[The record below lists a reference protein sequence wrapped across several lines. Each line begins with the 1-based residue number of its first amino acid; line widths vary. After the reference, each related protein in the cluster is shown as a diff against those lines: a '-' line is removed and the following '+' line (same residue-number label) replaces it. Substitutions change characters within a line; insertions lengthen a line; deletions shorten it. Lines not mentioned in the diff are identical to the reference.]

1 MAKAISENW
10 AREKEK
16 ERKISKGCR
25 YSFYL
30 RKETFLITIEG
41 RT

>member
-1 MAKAISENW
+1 MAKEISENG

-25 YSFYL
+25 YSFISEK
-30 RKETFLITIEG
+30 RHF
-41 RT
+41 